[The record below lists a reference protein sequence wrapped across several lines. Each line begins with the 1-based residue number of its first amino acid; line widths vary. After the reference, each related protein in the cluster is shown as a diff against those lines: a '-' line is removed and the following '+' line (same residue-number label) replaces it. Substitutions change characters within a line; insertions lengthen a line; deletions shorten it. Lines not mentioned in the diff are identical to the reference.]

1 MSRDNCEEPSDP
13 PRGNSYHAPT
23 NQFTGG
29 VIQAGSGGYNFRP
42 HHDYIDRTDM
52 REAKE
57 GAKGHN
63 LNTGALFKQPLLDYN
78 VHQPQKVAYNY

>member
-29 VIQAGSGGYNFRP
+29 VIQAGTGYNFRP

-57 GAKGHN
+57 GAEGHN